1 MAVVFQKLIFCLHLP
16 IYKENVFL
24 IFDICQEVAPMLMI
38 YLQMLD
44 TPEEKIR
51 FEQIYLKY
59 RDTMFHVADSIL
71 HNEQDA
77 EDAVH
82 NAFLRIIKKFSR
94 FQNTPAKD
102 LAPQVVVIA
111 RNEAISLQ
119 RKKKD
124 TAPLE
129 EWDGVAETTEE
140 VSDYRALVESFTH
153 MPTTYRAAM
162 EMKLLGYSDGEI
174 AIKLG
179 LSKTAVSTRISRGR
193 QFLRNIV
200 EREGFLLDA

>member
-1 MAVVFQKLIFCLHLP
+1 
-16 IYKENVFL
+16 
-24 IFDICQEVAPMLMI
+24 MLMM

-44 TPEEKIR
+44 TPEEKVR
-51 FEQIYLKY
+51 FEEIYLKY
-59 RDTMFHVADSIL
+59 RSVMYHVAEGVL
-71 HNEQDA
+71 HNGQDA

-82 NAFLRIIKKFSR
+82 NAFLRIIKRFSR
-94 FQNTPAKD
+94 FQETPVKD
-102 LAPQVVVIA
+102 LAPQVIVIA

-124 TAPLE
+124 SVPLE
-129 EWDGVAETTEE
+129 DWDGFAETTEA
-140 VSDYRALVESFTH
+140 VSNYNSLVEAFTRL
-153 MPTTYRAAM
+153 PTTYRAAM

-174 AIKLG
+174 AIRLG

-193 QFLRNIV
+193 QFLRDIV

>member
-1 MAVVFQKLIFCLHLP
+1 
-16 IYKENVFL
+16 
-24 IFDICQEVAPMLMI
+24 MLML

-44 TPEEKIR
+44 TPEEKVR
-51 FEQIYLKY
+51 FEEIYLKY
-59 RDTMFHVADSIL
+59 REKMFHVADSIL
-71 HNEQDA
+71 HNDQDA

-94 FQNTPAKD
+94 FQNTPVKD
-102 LAPQVVVIA
+102 LAPQITVIT

-124 TAPLE
+124 AAPLE
-129 EWDGVAETTEE
+129 DWDGFAETTEA
-140 VSDYRALVESFTH
+140 VSDYNSLVEAFTRL
-153 MPTTYRAAM
+153 PATYRAAM

-174 AIKLG
+174 AIRLG

-193 QFLRNIV
+193 QFLRDIV